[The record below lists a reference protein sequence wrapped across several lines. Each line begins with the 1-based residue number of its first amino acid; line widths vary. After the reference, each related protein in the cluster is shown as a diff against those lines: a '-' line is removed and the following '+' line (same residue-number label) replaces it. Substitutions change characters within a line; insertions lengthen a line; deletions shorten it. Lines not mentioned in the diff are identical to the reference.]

1 MLSKVLTPSLTLS
14 NPGSHTNRRPTLTL
28 RTYPSPQGGNDKS
41 RSTESFDCPYK
52 SPQVTQIIIITMYV
66 TNLVPRPLELRNR
79 LKYLLQRDGS
89 AQIRLLSKLN
99 KKYEAYAANEGKWR
113 LDRPIVS
120 GIYMSVCTNIYV
132 FVLQVQASIVK
143 LGLPQITFRGK

>member
-1 MLSKVLTPSLTLS
+1 MFWIKDSRGMLSKVLTPSLTLS

-28 RTYPSPQGGNDKS
+28 RTYPSLQGGNDKS

-52 SPQVTQIIIITMYV
+52 SPQV
-66 TNLVPRPLELRNR
+66 VPRPLELRNR